1 MGYDPERIRPFAV
14 SWHQICHYKMGSP
27 QVAGLPLPGWFY
39 RRHGWS
45 WRATLMAT
53 TIHHKKDAPDPTKR
67 NVRTIARLESAML
80 HHRSATARISDAVCH
95 LAGSGTFIIIHILW
109 FAAWVVVN
117 VGAVPGI
124 RPFDPFP
131 FTFLTMVVSL
141 EAIFL
146 SIFVLIS
153 QNHMAHLADRRAHL
167 DLQINMLA
175 EQENTIMLRMLRRLC
190 EKQGIRYD
198 EDGDEG
204 ESLFAKTDLEAL
216 MKDLEQHLPEE

>member
-1 MGYDPERIRPFAV
+1 MP
-14 SWHQICHYKMGSP
+14 
-27 QVAGLPLPGWFY
+27 
-39 RRHGWS
+39 
-45 WRATLMAT
+45 RA
-53 TIHHKKDAPDPTKR
+53 IHHASPPDPARK
-67 NVRTIARLESAML
+67 NVRTIARLEQAML
-80 HHRSATARISDAVCH
+80 HHRSAAARISDAVCRA
-95 LAGSGTFIIIHILW
+95 AGSGTFIVLHILW
-109 FAAWVVVN
+109 FAGWLLLN
-117 VGAVPGI
+117 TGAIPGLH
-124 RPFDPFP
+124 PFDPFP

-167 DLQINMLA
+167 DLQINLLA

-190 EKQGIRYD
+190 EKQGIRHD

-216 MKDLEQHLPEE
+216 MKDLEEHLPDE